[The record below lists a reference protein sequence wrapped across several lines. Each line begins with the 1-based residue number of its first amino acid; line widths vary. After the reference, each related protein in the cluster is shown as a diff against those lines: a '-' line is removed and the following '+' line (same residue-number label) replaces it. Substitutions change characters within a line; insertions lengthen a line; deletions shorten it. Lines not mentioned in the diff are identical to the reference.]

1 MPPPARYTGTP
12 PGSPSGVASVAPASG
27 YQTVQIRKGRHDSPD
42 RGACVIELASMLA
55 GEPFS
60 DHPRGVCPVIA
71 GFLRSYNDLL
81 PDGQHD
87 ELYPYA
93 ALVVG
98 TAGPRGVR
106 RARAQRLVEWAERD
120 RPPGR
125 RRSFRVRLQTWDL
138 ILLPAAEA
146 ALRLDPARRAAAVEA
161 LLDEPCAVG
170 RPADVRPPEDVPRT
184 APDAARRAPL
194 SVGCL

>member
-1 MPPPARYTGTP
+1 MPAHDRYTGTP

-42 RGACVIELASMLA
+42 RGACVMELASMLA

-106 RARAQRLVEWAERD
+106 RARAQRLLEWAEGD
-120 RPPGR
+120 RAPGR
-125 RRSFRVRLQTWDL
+125 RRGFRGGPEKWDPT
-138 ILLPAAEA
+138 LLPAAEP
-146 ALRLDPARRAAAVEA
+146 ALRLDPARRRAAVAA
-161 LLDEPCAVG
+161 LLDELRSMG
-170 RPADVRPPEDVPRT
+170 RPADVR
-184 APDAARRAPL
+184 
-194 SVGCL
+194 